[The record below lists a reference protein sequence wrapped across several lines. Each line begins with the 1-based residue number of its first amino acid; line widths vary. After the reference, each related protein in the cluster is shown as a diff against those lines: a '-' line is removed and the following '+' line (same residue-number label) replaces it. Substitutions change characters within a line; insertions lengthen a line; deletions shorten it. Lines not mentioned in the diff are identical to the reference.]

1 MINSN
6 GSLAITP
13 KTTSADLA
21 ILAGTAVD
29 TTQAQLATLR
39 VNYRKQDKD
48 KNKLPRGVWALPNK
62 DTTVYG
68 TDLTT
73 RVMIAASQVRE
84 YDAEAGEYV
93 GETIFYRNVFDLKV
107 EDDQGGYRCGKLT
120 YKQTQ
125 ELPKNEKSAQQAKKY
140 YRVLFGLATLK
151 GKDFD
156 GNKAVAENIPF
167 IMRLRGN
174 SLDPIN
180 DYLASFKDTGGNVF
194 DYITNWNIAEG
205 EVGNVDYWIATPE
218 RGEESLMLSS
228 STVVDTFKGLLS
240 WKEDFNESVMAKWR
254 KKNGLRVSNASEDA
268 TEVAAV
274 AIEAP
279 FDDSIEDIVA

>member
-151 GKDFD
+151 GKDFN

-205 EVGNVDYWIATPE
+205 EGGNVDYWIATPE

-274 AIEAP
+274 VIEAP

>member
-1 MINSN
+1 M

-21 ILAGTAVD
+21 MLAGTL
-29 TTQAQLATLR
+29 TTTTAQLSTLR
-39 VNYRKQDKD
+39 INYQKQDND

-73 RVMIAASQVRE
+73 KIMIASSQVRE
-84 YDAEAGEYV
+84 YDAEEKTYV
-93 GETIFYRNVFDLKV
+93 GETIFYNNVYDLKA

-125 ELPKNEKSAQQAKKY
+125 ELPKGEQAEQRAKKY
-140 YRVLFGLATLK
+140 YRVVFGIATLK
-151 GKDFD
+151 GKDVN
-156 GNKAVAENIPF
+156 GNKAIAENIPF

-180 DYLASFKDTGGNVF
+180 DYIASFKNTGGNIF
-194 DYITNWNIAEG
+194 DYVTNWNIAEG
-205 EVGNVDYWIATPE
+205 EGGNVDYWIASPE
-218 RGEESLMLSS
+218 RGKEAPMLKSSEE
-228 STVVDTFKGLLS
+228 VETFKALLQ
-240 WKEDFNESVMAKWR
+240 WKEDYNEDIMSKWR
-254 KKNGLRVSNASEDA
+254 KKNGLRVSSASEDA

-274 AIEAP
+274 VIDAP